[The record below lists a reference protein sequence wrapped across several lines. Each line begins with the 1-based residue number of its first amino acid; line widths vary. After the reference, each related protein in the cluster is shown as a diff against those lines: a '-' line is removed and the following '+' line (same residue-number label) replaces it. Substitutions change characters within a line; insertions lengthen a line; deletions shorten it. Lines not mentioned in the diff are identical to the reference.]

1 MSFRFALPQELCGAV
16 DLAATN
22 SSSKN
27 KVVRLWQK
35 DSSERVENRGG
46 CMRVNVP
53 HIKSQGIKTKLVPW
67 VNSIVPVNFDGVW
80 IEPFM
85 GTGVV
90 AFNIA
95 PENALLCDTNP
106 HLVNFYSSLARGEI
120 TSASIR
126 DYLAEEG
133 GNLLEKGEDHYY
145 FVRDRFNKHHSPLDF
160 LFLNRAGFN
169 GMIRFNR
176 KGEFNIPFC
185 RKPQRFAQAYMTK
198 IVNQVICVEKLLRTK
213 NFVFKCQDFSAT
225 IKEAS
230 PDDLIYCDP
239 PYIDRHVD
247 YFGGW
252 NEACELRMH
261 KALSGFDGKFVLST
275 WHHNDY
281 RDNEYIKTLWK
292 EFNILTRDHFY
303 HVGGKEENRNPV
315 VEALVVN
322 YPVGVFEIKR
332 RKSEQLMLLAS

>member
-1 MSFRFALPQELCGAV
+1 
-16 DLAATN
+16 
-22 SSSKN
+22 
-27 KVVRLWQK
+27 
-35 DSSERVENRGG
+35 
-46 CMRVNVP
+46 MRVNVP
-53 HIKSQGIKTKLVPW
+53 PIKSQGIKTKLVPW
-67 VNSIVPVNFDGVW
+67 VKSIVPRDFDGVW

-95 PENALLCDTNP
+95 PANALLCDTNP
-106 HLVNFYSSLARGEI
+106 HLVNFYSSLAHGEI
-120 TSASIR
+120 SAKIVR
-126 DYLAEEG
+126 DYLSEEG
-133 GNLLEKGEDHYY
+133 IALLEKGEDHYY
-145 FVRDRFNKHHSPLDF
+145 EVRDRFNKRHSPLDF

-198 IVNQVICVEKLLRTK
+198 IVNQVNCVEKLLRTK

-230 PDDLIYCDP
+230 SGDIIYCDP

-247 YFGGW
+247 YYSGW
-252 NEACELRMH
+252 DESCENRLH
-261 KALSGFDGKFVLST
+261 KTLSDFEGKFILST
-275 WHHNDY
+275 WHHNDF
-281 RDNEYIKTLWK
+281 RENEYIKTLWQR
-292 EFNILTRDHFY
+292 FNILTKDHFY

-322 YPVGVFEIKR
+322 FPVEATEIVA
-332 RKSEQLMLLAS
+332 RKSEQMMLLAS

>member
-1 MSFRFALPQELCGAV
+1 
-16 DLAATN
+16 
-22 SSSKN
+22 
-27 KVVRLWQK
+27 
-35 DSSERVENRGG
+35 
-46 CMRVNVP
+46 MRVNVP
-53 HIKSQGIKTKLVPW
+53 PIKSQGIKTKLVPW
-67 VNSIVPVNFDGVW
+67 VHGIVPEKFNGVW

-106 HLVNFYSSLARGEI
+106 HLVNFYSSLASGEI
-120 TSASIR
+120 TSELVR
-126 DYLAEEG
+126 EYLAEEG
-133 GNLLEKGEDHYY
+133 SLLLEKGEDHYY
-145 FVRDRFNKHHSPLDF
+145 KVRDRFNKHHSPLDF

-185 RKPQRFAQAYMTK
+185 RKPQRFAQSYMTK
-198 IVNQVICVEKLLRTK
+198 IVNQVSCVEKLLRTK
-213 NFVFKCQDFSAT
+213 NFIFKCQDFSET
-225 IKEAS
+225 IQAAS
-230 PDDLIYCDP
+230 PEDMIYCDP

-247 YFGGW
+247 YYSGW
-252 NEACELRMH
+252 NESNETSLCKYLT
-261 KALSGFDGKFVLST
+261 GFRGKFILST

-281 RDNEYIKTLWK
+281 RENEYVKTLWSR
-292 EFNILTRDHFY
+292 FQILTREHFY

-322 YPVGVFEIKR
+322 FHAHSVEITK
-332 RKSEQLMLLAS
+332 RKSEQLMLIAS